1 MKNKHHFIINI
12 IVGAIAFVFCILLL
26 LNIKTIWNAFYDSI
40 IVSRA
45 YVGIFSALK
54 ITVALTL
61 IGTLLGTLF
70 GALICAMRMSKI
82 SSVKLLGQV
91 LIAVLQGTPVVM
103 LLMFLYFFV
112 FVGNSVDALYV
123 AMIGYGIN
131 TGSHM
136 AEIFRTSIE
145 CINSKEIEAARMLG
159 FSKTQVFFN
168 ITLPQS
174 WVVAKPV
181 YQDSIINLI
190 QWTSIAGYISITEL
204 TRIING
210 LGARTGNY
218 FFSLFL
224 GIVLY
229 IGLTYTVKLI
239 FWITNKRGS
248 VYDKS

>member
-1 MKNKHHFIINI
+1 MKNKSHIVINI
-12 IVGAIAFVFCILLL
+12 VIGAISFVLFILLL
-26 LNIKTIWNAFYDSI
+26 LNIKSIWNSFYSSI
-40 IVSRA
+40 IVTRA

-54 ITVALTL
+54 VTVALTI
-61 IGTLLGTLF
+61 IGTLLGTIF

-82 SSVKLLGQV
+82 SSVNSLSKV

-103 LLMFLYFFV
+103 LLMFLYFVV

-123 AMIGYGIN
+123 AMIGYGLN

-145 CINSKEIEAARMLG
+145 CIDSKEIEAARMLG

-168 ITLPQS
+168 VTLPQS
-174 WVVAKPV
+174 WVVAKTV

-190 QWTSIAGYISITEL
+190 QWTSIAGYISVTEL

-210 LGARTGNY
+210 LGTRTGNP

-229 IGLTYTVKLI
+229 IGLTYTVKFI
-239 FWITNKRGS
+239 FWITNRRGS
-248 VYDKS
+248 AYDKS